1 MYEIFSWI
9 TNAVAGPLS
18 EVAYSSNIALFSVL
32 FFGLIGSVAP
42 CQISANIGAM
52 MYFGNRQL
60 TQKLSWMEV
69 VMYLAGKISVFSL
82 LGALFWLFGQGLSQ
96 DMIPWF
102 VIARK
107 LLGPLLILIGL
118 FFLGWIK
125 LPGNFGF
132 RVSASLKR
140 VSTRVGGK
148 WGAFL
153 LGAAFSFGFCPT
165 MVWLFFGLVMPLVF
179 TSSYGV
185 VLPTVFSL
193 GTAMPFLLFIGLNI
207 ALGVDTAIL
216 KKSRKWGI
224 WIQKIAGIIFLI
236 LGVADTIT
244 YWS

>member
-18 EVAYSSNIALFSVL
+18 DVAYSSNIALLSVL
-32 FFGLIGSVAP
+32 FLGFIGSVAP

-52 MYFGNRQL
+52 MYFGNRQF
-60 TQKLSWMEV
+60 TQKLSWLEV
-69 VMYLAGKISVFSL
+69 AMYLVGKISVFSL
-82 LGALFWLFGQGLSQ
+82 LGVLFWLFGQSLSQ
-96 DMIPWF
+96 EMIPWF

-107 LLGPLLILIGL
+107 LLGPLLILMGL

-132 RVSASLKR
+132 RLSASIKDF
-140 VSTRVGGK
+140 STRVGGK
-148 WGAFL
+148 RGAFL

-165 MVWLFFGLVMPLVF
+165 MVWLFFGLVMPMVF
-179 TSSYGV
+179 SSSYGV
-185 VLPTVFSL
+185 ILPSVFSL

-207 ALGVDTAIL
+207 AFGVDTAIL
-216 KKSRKWGI
+216 KRSRKWGK
-224 WIQKIAGIIFLI
+224 WIQKIAGVIFLV
-236 LGVADTIT
+236 LGVADTVT